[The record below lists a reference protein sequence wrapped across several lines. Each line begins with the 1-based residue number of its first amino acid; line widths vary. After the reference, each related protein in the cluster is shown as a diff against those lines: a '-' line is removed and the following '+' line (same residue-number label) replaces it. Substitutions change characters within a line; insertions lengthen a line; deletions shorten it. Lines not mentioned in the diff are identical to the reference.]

1 MQPFNK
7 NNEVNMMA
15 RVEMRKREVLRK
27 IDVAI
32 KHLEFY
38 IRSMG
43 RDSAAGLQKQMS
55 SWSHDMGK

>member
-1 MQPFNK
+1 
-7 NNEVNMMA
+7 MMA